1 MDSKPISD
9 SRFWSRDMER
19 WLAPSGKPPPSA
31 IARSIQKSLQL
42 LHSCGIEYGS
52 ALDMDSI
59 WLQECAGLGDPRVFF
74 TNFSLAAVGN
84 RNMKKFRWKQ
94 DRELKWW
101 RAEAETLSRHAD
113 EYQSIEG
120 FKDRSE
126 EGAGRES

>member
-42 LHSCGIEYGS
+42 LHSYGIEYGS

-59 WLQECAGLGDPRVFF
+59 WLQESGLGDPRVFL

-84 RNMKKFRWKQ
+84 TNMKKFRWKQ
-94 DRELKWW
+94 DRELKRW

-120 FKDRSE
+120 IKDRSE
-126 EGAGRES
+126 GGAGRES